1 MRPLQLTLSAFGPYA
16 GCIHLDLE
24 QLGTHGLYLI
34 RGDTGAGK
42 TSIFDAIT
50 FALYGEAS
58 GSQREASM
66 FRSQYAAPET
76 ETFVELTFSNA
87 GKLYTIR
94 RSPEYMRPAKRGS
107 GFTLKKAEAT
117 LKLPNGNLLTKL
129 REVNQAIHESIG
141 VDRSQFTQIVML
153 AQGDFLKLLVAS
165 TEERM
170 RIFRQIFHTERF
182 QTLQTL
188 LKEQTSILSRQRESM
203 TTRIAQYIDG
213 TQYPEDTE
221 YGQALAQARAGDRL
235 LSDTLPVLK
244 AVTQQD
250 EAILDEMRFQVSRQ
264 DTQIGQL
271 QEQIGQAKQLA
282 VAKQQLQVAQAEL
295 QTLIPQLESAVKAKE
310 QAQQKQPEL
319 DSLMQRA
326 EQIQEELNRHKRL
339 AELQQAQQQTEQLY
353 TKNNAALQQ
362 FDSQSERL
370 HREQSTLQNEQS
382 KLSDSA
388 VKVEHFTAEIREL
401 EARNASLC
409 TLQND
414 IQKLEKLGK
423 EWNILTERY
432 QDAADKSN
440 TLQQESLSLHRAFL
454 DAQAGLLAET
464 LQDGQPCPVC
474 GSFHHPAPTQ
484 RTQNAPRKEDVERT
498 QEAAQKAQQETEQ
511 LSAQAGIC
519 QGQVNTQI
527 AALEKQFK
535 ILLDNC
541 TWDTV
546 QPKLTQ
552 AIQKA
557 QVQIADISKQLT
569 QAKQNLKRYQH
580 IQLETE
586 QLTKQLEQLTR
597 QQTKCMEQQAALK
610 RDAIHHQEQIAQ
622 ITSQLLYPSDK
633 AAQEA
638 SAKLKQACNAIR
650 QEQQQAEQ
658 TEQRYRSRVNTL
670 EGQIHALQNQ
680 IAENASCDLPEAENK
695 LTELQLYRSTLEQ
708 KITQITARMQ
718 RNQEALTQL
727 SRCSNELSTIEQRW
741 AQVKALADTA
751 GGTLSGKEKIMLET
765 YVQMTYFDRILIRA
779 NSRFLV
785 MSRGQY
791 ELQRCAQ
798 SSSNR
803 RQTGLELDV
812 IDHFNGT
819 TRSVK
824 TLSGGESFQAALS
837 LALGLSDE
845 VQSLA
850 GGIRLDTMFVDEGFG
865 TLDEDALEQALRALT
880 ALSDHGRLVGIIS
893 HVGALSRRIE
903 KQIVVTKNGT
913 EGSHASLIC

>member
-58 GSQREASM
+58 GSQREAAM
-66 FRSQYAAPET
+66 FRSQYAAPQT

-182 QTLQTL
+182 QTLQTM
-188 LKEQTSILSRQRESM
+188 LKEQSSILSRQRESM
-203 TTRIAQYIDG
+203 IARITQYIDG

-221 YGQALAQARAGDRL
+221 YGQTLAQARMGNHL
-235 LSDTLPVLK
+235 LSDILPVLE

-250 EAILDEMRFQVSRQ
+250 KTMLYKMQSQISKQ

-282 VAKQQLQVAQAEL
+282 IAQQQLQVAQAEWQSL
-295 QTLIPQLESAVKAKE
+295 APQLENAIKAKE

-319 DSLMQRA
+319 ESLMQRA

-362 FDSQSERL
+362 FDNQSERL

-388 VKVEHFTAEIREL
+388 VKAEHFTAEIREL

-432 QDAADKSN
+432 QNAADKSN
-440 TLQQESLSLHRAFL
+440 ALQQESLSLHRAFL

-484 RTQNAPRKEDVERT
+484 RTQNAPQKEDVERA
-498 QEAAQKAQQETEQ
+498 QEAAQKAQQEAEQ

-519 QGQVNTQI
+519 QGQINTQI

-541 TWDTV
+541 TWDAV

-552 AIQKA
+552 AIQATQAK
-557 QVQIADISKQLT
+557 IIDTSKQFT
-569 QAKQNLKRYQH
+569 QAKQSLKRYQN
-580 IQLETE
+580 IQQESE
-586 QLTKQLEQLTR
+586 QLIMHLEQLR
-597 QQTKCMEQQAALK
+597 QQRAKYMEQQAALK
-610 RDAIHHQEQIAQ
+610 QDAIHHKEQIVQ
-622 ITSQLLYPSDK
+622 ITSQLLYTSNE
-633 AAQEA
+633 AAKEA
-638 SAKLKQACNAIR
+638 SAKIKLACNTIR

-658 TEQRYRSRVNTL
+658 TEQHYRSRMNTL
-670 EGQIHALQNQ
+670 EGQIQALQNQ
-680 IAENASCDLPEAENK
+680 IAGTASYDLSKAENK
-695 LTELQLYRSTLEQ
+695 LTELQLHRTTLEQ
-708 KITQITARMQ
+708 QSAQITARMQ
-718 RNQEALTQL
+718 RNQDALTQL
-727 SRCSNELSTIEQRW
+727 ARCSNELSTIEQRW
-741 AQVKALADTA
+741 AQVKSLADTA

-791 ELQRCAQ
+791 ELQRCVQ

-913 EGSHASLIC
+913 EGSHAKLIY

>member
-16 GCIHLDLE
+16 DCIHLDLE

-58 GSQREASM
+58 GSQREAVM
-66 FRSQYAAPET
+66 FRSQYAAPQT

-203 TTRIAQYIDG
+203 TIRIAQYIDG

-250 EAILDEMRFQVSRQ
+250 EAILEEMRSQVSRR

-326 EQIQEELNRHKRL
+326 EQIREELNRHQRL

-440 TLQQESLSLHRAFL
+440 ALQQESLSLHRAFL

-498 QEAAQKAQQETEQ
+498 QEAAQKAQQEAEQ

-527 AALEKQFK
+527 VALEKQFK

-610 RDAIHHQEQIAQ
+610 RDAIHHKEQIVH

-638 SAKLKQACNAIR
+638 SAKLKQACNAIC

-727 SRCSNELSTIEQRW
+727 SQCSNELSTIEQRW

-913 EGSHASLIC
+913 EGSHAELIC

>member
-66 FRSQYAAPET
+66 FRSQYAAPQT
-76 ETFVELTFSNA
+76 ETFVELTFSNS
-87 GKLYTIR
+87 GKIYTIR
-94 RSPEYMRPAKRGS
+94 RSPEYMRPAKRGG

-182 QTLQTL
+182 QTLQTM
-188 LKEQTSILSRQRESM
+188 LKEQSSILSRQRESM
-203 TTRIAQYIDG
+203 TARIAQYIDG

-221 YGQALAQARAGDRL
+221 YGQALAQARAGDCL
-235 LSDTLPVLK
+235 LSDTLPVLE

-250 EAILDEMRFQVSRQ
+250 EAMLHKMQSQISKL

-282 VAKQQLQVAQAEL
+282 VAQQQLQAAQAEWQSL
-295 QTLIPQLESAVKAKE
+295 TPQLENAVKSKE

-319 DSLMQRA
+319 ESLLQRA
-326 EQIQEELNRHKRL
+326 EQIQEELNRHQHL
-339 AELQQAQQQTEQLY
+339 AQLQQAQRQTEQ
-353 TKNNAALQQ
+353 TQAKNNAALQQ
-362 FDSQSERL
+362 CSNQSEQL
-370 HREQSTLQNEQS
+370 TKQQTTLQTEQSMLADTG
-382 KLSDSA
+382 
-388 VKVEHFTAEIREL
+388 VKIEHFTSKIREL
-401 EARNASLC
+401 EARNTSLC

-414 IQKLEKLGK
+414 IQKLEKHRK
-423 EWNILTERY
+423 EWSILTVRY
-432 QDAADKSN
+432 QETAVKVN
-440 TLQQESLSLHRAFL
+440 TLQQKSLSLHRAFL

-474 GSFHHPAPTQ
+474 GSLHHPAPTQ
-484 RTQNAPRKEDVERT
+484 RTQNAPQKEDVERA
-498 QEAAQKAQQETEQ
+498 QEAAQRAQQEAEQ
-511 LSAQAGIC
+511 LSAQAGIY
-519 QGQVNTQI
+519 QGQVSTQI
-527 AALEKQFK
+527 EALEKQFK
-535 ILLDNC
+535 ALLDNC

-546 QPKLTQ
+546 HQKLTQ
-552 AIQKA
+552 AIQETQAK
-557 QVQIADISKQLT
+557 IADTSKQLT
-569 QAKQNLKRYQH
+569 QAKQNLKRYQN
-580 IQLETE
+580 IQQESE

-597 QQTKCMEQQAALK
+597 QQAKCMEQQAALK
-610 RDAIHHQEQIAQ
+610 RDTIHHKEQITH
-622 ITSQLLYPSDK
+622 ITSQLLYTSNE

-638 SAKLKQACNAIR
+638 SAKIKLACNAIR

-658 TEQRYRSRVNTL
+658 TEQHYRSRMNTL

-680 IAENASCDLPEAENK
+680 IAGAASYDLSEAENK
-695 LTELQLYRSTLEQ
+695 LTELQLHRNTLEQ
-708 KITQITARMQ
+708 QSTQITSRMQ
-718 RNQEALTQL
+718 RNQDALTQL
-727 SRCSNELSTIEQRW
+727 ARCSNELSAIEQRW

-791 ELQRCAQ
+791 ELRRCVQ

-850 GGIRLDTMFVDEGFG
+850 GGIHLDTMFVDEGFG

-913 EGSHASLIC
+913 EGSHAKLLY